1 MIVKDLKITNFR
13 NIKSLKLS
21 FSPKINLIYGDNAQG
36 KTNIVESLG
45 FLSMLKSF
53 RNDENSVLI
62 KDDEDFATIESII
75 EKDNVK
81 QTLKSIITK
90 TSHKNFI
97 NKNEIKKV
105 GDFIGT
111 LNIVTFDPTDV
122 NLFKSNPRN
131 RRTLLNDELSKI
143 SPSYYMALVQFN
155 KILKERNE
163 LLKNENIN
171 KTLIEVLT
179 LQYSKVNYELFVKR
193 KSFIEE
199 LGTLINDKYKKL
211 SGEDKKITIEYI
223 NQFSQIST
231 PNDIYEKVMES
242 YKDDCIKFATQIGV
256 HRDDYIVKID
266 GRPIANYGSQ
276 GQNRL
281 AAIALKLSIIDI
293 FEKITGDK
301 AVIVLDDALSELDS
315 IKQKRLL
322 EDFEIENQIF
332 ITTVHAKLLEEISD
346 SKIKKFL
353 IKNGTIGGE

>member
-1 MIVKDLKITNFR
+1 MIVKELKITNFR
-13 NIKSLKLS
+13 NIQKLNLD

-36 KTNIVESLG
+36 KTNIVEALG
-45 FLSMLKSF
+45 YLSMLKSF
-53 RNDENSVLI
+53 RNDENSTLI
-62 KDDEDFATIESII
+62 KDDEDFAVVESII
-75 EKDNVK
+75 EKDNTK
-81 QTLKSIITK
+81 QNLKSVITK
-90 TSHKNFI
+90 TSCKNFI

-105 GDFIGT
+105 GEFIGT
-111 LNIVTFDPTDV
+111 LNVVTFDPTDV

-143 SPSYYMALVQFN
+143 SPSYYMALIQFN

-163 LLKNENIN
+163 LLKAESIN

-179 LQYSKVNYELFVKR
+179 SQYSKVNYELFIKR
-193 KSFIEE
+193 KNFIED
-199 LGTLINDKYKKL
+199 LSLLINDKYQKL
-211 SGEDKKITIEYI
+211 SGENKKITIEYI
-223 NQFSQIST
+223 TQLSKISNA
-231 PNDIYEKVMES
+231 NDIYEKVMES
-242 YKDDCIKFATQIGV
+242 YKEDCLKFATQIGI

-266 GRPIANYGSQ
+266 DKPIANYGSQ

-301 AVIVLDDALSELDS
+301 AIIVLDDALSELDS

-332 ITTVHAKLLEEISD
+332 ITTVQAKLLEEISD
-346 SKIKKFL
+346 TKIKKFL
-353 IKNGTIGGE
+353 VKNGTIGGE